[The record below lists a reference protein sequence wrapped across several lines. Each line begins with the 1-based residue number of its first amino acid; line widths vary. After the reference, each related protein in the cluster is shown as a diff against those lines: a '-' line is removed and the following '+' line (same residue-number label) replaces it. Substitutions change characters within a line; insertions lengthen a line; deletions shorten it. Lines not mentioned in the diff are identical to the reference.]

1 MQARIK
7 VLVLLVVGGV
17 IALAIVPALPSNLR
31 EWISDKQETV
41 EQKSEEI
48 VGAVEDYRDSIDN
61 LIEAADAIDQAGA
74 AAESLA
80 SPADAVAEAEAG
92 TQATPPTA
100 VPSEAALTERE
111 IFILESQGEI
121 TLDVAV
127 LLLSLLKRGLSPT
140 IDEPGIVTVTDV
152 APTQDVC
159 VVVVCDGGI
168 IPSGRL
174 GDITL
179 IMKVE
184 PIALEENRDYSVW
197 LADIGGVTLDAES
210 LRWTGGQLE
219 QPAAGERSRSAIAE
233 AEKGRVKLVAL
244 TIPFDDISVPA
255 FVDDYN
261 QAFRAGLAQYETE
274 IVDECRI
281 TIEANGSPRIGDP
294 ECSGRT
300 FLPYRLDSDS
310 FAAVLGRHYLIE
322 LMPKTEFLSR
332 GLGN

>member
-17 IALAIVPALPSNLR
+17 IALTVVPALPSNLR

-48 VGAVEDYRDSIDN
+48 VGAVEDYRESIDN
-61 LIEAADAIDQAGA
+61 LIEAANAIEQAGA
-74 AAESLA
+74 GTESLA
-80 SPADAVAEAEAG
+80 APADAEAEAEAE
-92 TQATPPTA
+92 TQASSPTS
-100 VPSEAALTERE
+100 VPEKTTLTERE

-121 TLDVAV
+121 TPEVTV
-127 LLLSLLKRGLSPT
+127 LLLSLVKRGLSPT

-168 IPSGRL
+168 IPDARL

-184 PIALEENRDYSVW
+184 PIALVEDRDYTVW
-197 LADIGGVTLDAES
+197 LADLGGATLDAES

-219 QPAAGERSRSAIAE
+219 QPAANERSRSAIAE

-244 TIPFDDISVPA
+244 RIPFDDISVPA

-261 QAFRAGLAQYETE
+261 QEFRSGLAQYEKG
-274 IVDECRI
+274 IIDECRI
-281 TIEANGSPRIGDP
+281 TIEANSSPRIGNPD
-294 ECSGRT
+294 CLDRT
-300 FLPYRLDSDS
+300 FLPYRLDSDR
-310 FAAVLGRHYLIE
+310 FAAVLARHYLIE
-322 LMPKTEFLSR
+322 LMPEREFLSR
-332 GLGN
+332 

>member
-1 MQARIK
+1 LQARIK

-17 IALAIVPALPSNLR
+17 IALAIVPALPGNLR

-48 VGAVEDYRDSIDN
+48 VGAVEDYRESIDN
-61 LIEAADAIDQAGA
+61 LIEAANAIEQAGA
-74 AAESLA
+74 ATESLA
-80 SPADAVAEAEAG
+80 APADAEAESE
-92 TQATPPTA
+92 TQVSSPTS
-100 VPSEAALTERE
+100 VPEKTTLTERG

-121 TLDVAV
+121 TPEVAV
-127 LLLSLLKRGLSPT
+127 LMLSLVKRGFSPT

-159 VVVVCDGGI
+159 VVVGCDGGI
-168 IPSGRL
+168 IPDARL

-184 PIALEENRDYSVW
+184 PIALVEDRGYTVW
-197 LADIGGVTLDAES
+197 LADLGGATLDAES
-210 LRWTGGQLE
+210 LRWTSGQLE
-219 QPAAGERSRSAIAE
+219 QPAANERSRSAIAE

-244 TIPFDDISVPA
+244 RIPFDDISVPA

-261 QAFRAGLAQYETE
+261 QEFKNGLAQYEKG
-274 IVDECRI
+274 IIDECRI
-281 TIEANGSPRIGDP
+281 TIEANSSPRIGNP
-294 ECSGRT
+294 ECLDRT

-310 FAAVLGRHYLIE
+310 FAAVLARHYLIE
-322 LMPKTEFLSR
+322 LMPEREF
-332 GLGN
+332 

>member
-48 VGAVEDYRDSIDN
+48 VGAVEDYRESIDN
-61 LIEAADAIDQAGA
+61 LIEAANAIEQAGA
-74 AAESLA
+74 ATESLA
-80 SPADAVAEAEAG
+80 APANTEAE
-92 TQATPPTA
+92 TQASSPTS
-100 VPSEAALTERE
+100 VPEKPTLTERE

-121 TLDVAV
+121 TPEVAV
-127 LLLSLLKRGLSPT
+127 LMLSLVKRGFSPT

-159 VVVVCDGGI
+159 VVVGCDGGI
-168 IPSGRL
+168 IPDARL

-184 PIALEENRDYSVW
+184 PIALVEDRDYTVW
-197 LADIGGVTLDAES
+197 LADLGGATLDAES

-219 QPAAGERSRSAIAE
+219 QPAANERSRSAIAE

-244 TIPFDDISVPA
+244 RIPFDDISVPA

-261 QAFRAGLAQYETE
+261 REFRSGLAQYEKG
-274 IVDECRI
+274 IIDECRI
-281 TIEANGSPRIGDP
+281 TIEANSSPRIGNP
-294 ECSGRT
+294 ECLDRT

-310 FAAVLGRHYLIE
+310 FTAVLARHYLIE
-322 LMPKTEFLSR
+322 LMPEKEFLSR